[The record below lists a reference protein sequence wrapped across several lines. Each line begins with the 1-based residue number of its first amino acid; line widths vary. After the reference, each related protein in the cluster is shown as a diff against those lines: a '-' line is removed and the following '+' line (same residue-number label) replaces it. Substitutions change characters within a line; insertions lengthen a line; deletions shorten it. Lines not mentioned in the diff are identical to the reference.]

1 LPIQEAIIKETIN
14 LSMALEMGQLAPAA
28 AEGLARL
35 FDQLKV
41 GLNKQRELLLLLKE
55 IAEREDTSIL
65 QLIAEKPLQEILET
79 TEMDRAIKRQ
89 KVRSYLRR
97 RRFPA
102 ISQAETGYRKW
113 VGQLKLGNHINLIP
127 PKDFEGNTFSMT
139 LRFNNRRDL
148 TDLNKKI
155 EKIIQHPALGK
166 ILD

>member
-1 LPIQEAIIKETIN
+1 
-14 LSMALEMGQLAPAA
+14 
-28 AEGLARL
+28 
-35 FDQLKV
+35 
-41 GLNKQRELLLLLKE
+41 
-55 IAEREDTSIL
+55 
-65 QLIAEKPLQEILET
+65 
-79 TEMDRAIKRQ
+79 MDRAIKRQ

-102 ISQAETGYRKW
+102 ISQTETDYRKW
-113 VGQLKLGNHINLIP
+113 VGQLKLGNHISLIP

-148 TDLNKKI
+148 ADLNKKI